1 MRGSR
6 CSLYLILIGLA
17 APAALPCQESTD
29 PASLLQELDRGD
41 RVRVLAPPDTLVEGT
56 VASIYARSI
65 VLDLETPAT
74 EQWTTEFGSIDAVWT
89 RGRQTWLGAA
99 IGGGA
104 GVILGG
110 LAMWFGSGL
119 CEYNCDSDAGDYA
132 LGTLLFGGAGAI
144 VGALVGTAFPKWSLR
159 YER

>member
-1 MRGSR
+1 MRGPS
-6 CSLYLILIGLA
+6 
-17 APAALPCQESTD
+17 
-29 PASLLQELDRGD
+29 
-41 RVRVLAPPDTLVEGT
+41 
-56 VASIYARSI
+56 
-65 VLDLETPAT
+65 
-74 EQWTTEFGSIDAVWT
+74 T

-119 CEYNCDSDAGDYA
+119 CEYDCDSDAGDYG